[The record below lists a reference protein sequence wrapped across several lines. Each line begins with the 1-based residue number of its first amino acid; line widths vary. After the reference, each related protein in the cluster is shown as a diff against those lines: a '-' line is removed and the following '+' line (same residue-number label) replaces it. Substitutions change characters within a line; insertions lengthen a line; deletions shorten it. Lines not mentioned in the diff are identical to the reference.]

1 MITLFLP
8 RRIRQKIEQ
17 NQPIVWLINLLFVF
31 VIFFFIHLVLYKII
45 EESASWEDAL
55 WVTWATFSTVGYG
68 DISAKSTIGRLVSVL
83 FGTIG
88 IAILG
93 TLFAA
98 VFEAMQFKKDQ
109 RRFGFMDNPIK
120 NGYILFHFPG
130 ESTLRLFLREIYA
143 VEGKSDV
150 CVIDESIEHLPSGIV
165 QEFGKRV
172 HFIRGSSLDEKTYQ
186 KANIAKNKAV
196 IVFPK
201 DSGSGESDGITNT
214 VVKLIFSFAGDTTR
228 VLFILVDER
237 NAWMFDKRAISIS
250 QDLEVFALVQECQD
264 VGSAVMIEKLLLNTE
279 GANPNSVVPDKIV
292 GLTWQQFQITLA
304 KSGIRANPLALIQ
317 NGEPETCPDPKTTIQ
332 KGDRLLIAAHGDCDW
347 KKMEKTLEKVD

>member
-1 MITLFLP
+1 M
-8 RRIRQKIEQ
+8 
-17 NQPIVWLINLLFVF
+17 N
-31 VIFFFIHLVLYKII
+31 
-45 EESASWEDAL
+45 
-55 WVTWATFSTVGYG
+55 
-68 DISAKSTIGRLVSVL
+68 
-83 FGTIG
+83 
-88 IAILG
+88 
-93 TLFAA
+93 
-98 VFEAMQFKKDQ
+98 
-109 RRFGFMDNPIK
+109 NPIK

-186 KANIAKNKAV
+186 RAKIAKNKAV

-201 DSGSGESDGITNT
+201 DSSSGESDGITNT
-214 VVKLIFSFAGDTTR
+214 VVKLIFSFAGDATR
-228 VLFILVDER
+228 VLYILVDER

-264 VGSAVMIEKLLLNTE
+264 FGSAVMIEKLLLNTE
-279 GANPNSVVPDKIV
+279 GANPKSVVPDKIV
-292 GLTWQQFQITLA
+292 GLTWHQFQITLA

-317 NGEPETCPDPKTTIQ
+317 NGEPETCPDPNATIQ
-332 KGDRLLIAAHGDCDW
+332 KGDRFLIAAHGDCDW
-347 KKMEKTLEKVD
+347 GNLEKTLEKVD